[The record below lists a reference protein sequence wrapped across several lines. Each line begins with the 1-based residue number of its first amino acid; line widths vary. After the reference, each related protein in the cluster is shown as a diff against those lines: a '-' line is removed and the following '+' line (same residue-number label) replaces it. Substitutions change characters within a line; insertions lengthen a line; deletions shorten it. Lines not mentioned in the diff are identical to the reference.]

1 MAAVLRTNPLWYEML
16 RLWIPLWW
24 LRQWMPEK
32 LELKEDAETG
42 EKREAA
48 KPPEESLGEDV
59 SE

>member
-1 MAAVLRTNPLWYEML
+1 MAAVLRRNPLWYDML

-32 LELKEDAETG
+32 LEVKEDEETG
-42 EKREAA
+42 EKREVA
-48 KPPEESLGEDV
+48 KQPRKPWGKTV